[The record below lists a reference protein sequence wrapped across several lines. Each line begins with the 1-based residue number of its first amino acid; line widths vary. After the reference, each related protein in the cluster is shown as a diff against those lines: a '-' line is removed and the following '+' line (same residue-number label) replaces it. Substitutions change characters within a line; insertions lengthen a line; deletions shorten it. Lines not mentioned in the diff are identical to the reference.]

1 MWIKNNITAKI
12 IKLTLHTTICIVSLS
27 FSSLANTNYYAGGE
41 PGVQMGMQVEGQLAY
56 SRGSRYYDE
65 FKLSDNTL
73 LKDQWL
79 CSVSDTYFNDY
90 DISWYYFEPNTGIM
104 QTSGTY
110 EKDGILYNIGSDGKA
125 HFASE
130 YSAEGG

>member
-1 MWIKNNITAKI
+1 
-12 IKLTLHTTICIVSLS
+12 
-27 FSSLANTNYYAGGE
+27 
-41 PGVQMGMQVEGQLAY
+41 
-56 SRGSRYYDE
+56 
-65 FKLSDNTL
+65 
-73 LKDQWL
+73 
-79 CSVSDTYFNDY
+79 
-90 DISWYYFEPNTGIM
+90 M